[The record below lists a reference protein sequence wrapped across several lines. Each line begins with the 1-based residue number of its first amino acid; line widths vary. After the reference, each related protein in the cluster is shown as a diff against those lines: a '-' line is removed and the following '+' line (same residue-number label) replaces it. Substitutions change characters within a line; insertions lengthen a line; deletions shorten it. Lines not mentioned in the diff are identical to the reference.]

1 MKKLLISLVLSTLV
15 FTSCSF
21 NDSDNKKKE
30 VDNKRSDITEN
41 NINNSSEEGQIDNSN
56 NGEQE
61 NIEEPSDIDNI
72 ENISYEVK
80 NYIIS
85 GQDDKSEA
93 EKLKWSKTFLDDLDI
108 NSLYSEYL
116 SSGGIDDDIEELAYY
131 ITENAPI
138 PSDWEEMFKKD
149 LYDKYGEKLVKVEP
163 LGNELYQAYIEKEG
177 KEVPYVVV
185 SSRTGYFHG

>member
-1 MKKLLISLVLSTLV
+1 MKKVLIYLVLSTLLL
-15 FTSCSF
+15 TSCSL
-21 NDSDNKKKE
+21 NDSDIKNKE
-30 VDNKRSDITEN
+30 TDNKTSDITEN
-41 NINNSSEEGQIDNSN
+41 NISNSLEEDQIDNSN

-80 NYIIS
+80 NYTIK
-85 GQDDKSEA
+85 GQDNKSEA
-93 EKLKWSKTFLDDLDI
+93 EKLKWSKTFLDNLDI
-108 NSLYSEYL
+108 NSIYSEYL
-116 SSGGIDDDIEELAYY
+116 SSGGTADDIEELAYY

-149 LYDKYGEKLVKVEP
+149 LYEKYGENLLKVEP
-163 LGNELYQAYIEKEG
+163 LGNDQYQAYIEKEG